1 MISFSYPPRKVLIR
15 RQAGLEARKHM
26 RPSKQGTAGKPSQQ
40 ETLQIVV
47 EIVGDLVHQ
56 VYSPAAHDVVL

>member
-1 MISFSYPPRKVLIR
+1 MPSQQERTGGLRSRG
-15 RQAGLEARKHM
+15 RQAGLEARKDR
-26 RPSKQGTAGKPSQQ
+26 RPSNQ

>member
-1 MISFSYPPRKVLIR
+1 MKPRSEERLVAFGAR
-15 RQAGLEARKHM
+15 DGRYAFEAGNGRLV
-26 RPSKQGTAGKPSQQ
+26 SQQ